1 MEERATPT
9 IIEALQSPQLFGPVL
24 GPLES
29 WTAWLVFLR
38 TLYGLP
44 LTTDQ
49 DAEIFYSCTGRDEP
63 FPGGYAESYCV
74 VGRRGGKSRIVS
86 LIAAYEALWGGW
98 EKHLAPGEK
107 GWIFI
112 IATDKK
118 QASICLGYV
127 KSVLSH
133 FPDLVDKE
141 YADEIHLTNG
151 ISIGTKTCTFRA
163 SRGFST
169 VCVIA
174 DEIAF
179 WRDENSANPA
189 EEVINSILPGLLP
202 GAKLI
207 GISTPYGRMGFLYN
221 VHKEYFGR
229 LSDILIWQAS
239 TKTMNPTFSDVTI
252 RRLISRDPSTF
263 RAEFDATF
271 REDIEAFIP
280 LELLTACATRTL
292 ALPDLRFRYN
302 AFCDPSGGRID
313 SMTLAICHI
322 EGEKILLDRLEE
334 FASPFDPGEVIA
346 SFSGLLKSYG
356 IRTVTA
362 DRYGGVWVED
372 SFKKNGIAMETSDL
386 PASDIYL
393 NFQPLLSMGKVELLN
408 DDRLLMQFQMLERR
422 TRSGGR
428 DLIDHPPGTHDDCAN
443 AAAGAVVFAARNKF
457 LSLEEMSK
465 LLPVIGPHGL
475 PARAEDQKRRD
486 AEEEMR
492 EFLGGNRIVK

>member
-1 MEERATPT
+1 
-9 IIEALQSPQLFGPVL
+9 
-24 GPLES
+24 
-29 WTAWLVFLR
+29 
-38 TLYGLP
+38 
-44 LTTDQ
+44 
-49 DAEIFYSCTGRDEP
+49 
-63 FPGGYAESYCV
+63 
-74 VGRRGGKSRIVS
+74 
-86 LIAAYEALWGGW
+86 
-98 EKHLAPGEK
+98 
-107 GWIFI
+107 
-112 IATDKK
+112 
-118 QASICLGYV
+118 
-127 KSVLSH
+127 
-133 FPDLVDKE
+133 
-141 YADEIHLTNG
+141 
-151 ISIGTKTCTFRA
+151 
-163 SRGFST
+163 
-169 VCVIA
+169 VIA